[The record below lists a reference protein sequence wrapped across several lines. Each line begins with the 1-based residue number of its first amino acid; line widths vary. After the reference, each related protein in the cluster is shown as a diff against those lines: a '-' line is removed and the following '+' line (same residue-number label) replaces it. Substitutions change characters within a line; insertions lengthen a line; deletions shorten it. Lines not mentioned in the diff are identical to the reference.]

1 MTSVYKPLFLRA
13 LLDAIAA
20 AENPGAPGREWIE
33 REDDGRISVKLDFVA
48 ARMTKYCW
56 DMHHG
61 FRLRQSH
68 AGSNADIIKV
78 IAKYGGAVAE
88 SASDKP
94 VELRTPPS
102 LGALA
107 GDDSRQLR
115 GGVIQRCIKKQVLW
129 RLPGDLPCLYETD
142 GGAGKNNGAATARTI
157 FLSAA
162 AADYM
167 RSHKAQIRNGLNQLL
182 AVYLEKINVLTPQI
196 ASKVDYD
203 MHGGGVPRPAL
214 GAGVKRKMRTWQKR
228 RCFYCEYLLD
238 AGAGRQEH
246 VDHVVPFRFVY
257 STRAYNCVMACRECN
272 CAKSDRLPSRNLF
285 RCVLDRNDEG
295 DKKGA
300 LLAGAVP
307 EYTRESYDRLFA
319 ACRSEYNRGRR
330 PFSPGGRYAGGG
342 AAAHART

>member
-1 MTSVYKPLFLRA
+1 MTSVYKPLLLRA

-20 AENPGAPGREWIE
+20 AENPGAPGREWITL
-33 REDDGRISVKLDFVA
+33 EDDGRIGVKLDFVA
-48 ARMTKYCW
+48 TRMTKYCW

-88 SASDKP
+88 PTSDKP
-94 VELRTPPS
+94 AELRTPPS
-102 LGALA
+102 LSDLA

-115 GGVIQRCIKKQVLW
+115 DGVIRRCIKKQVLW
-129 RLPGDLPCLYETD
+129 RLPDDLPGLYETN
-142 GGAGKNNGAATARTI
+142 GGPGKNSGAATAKTI

-162 AADYM
+162 AANYM

-203 MHGGGVPRPAL
+203 MDGRNAPRPVL
-214 GAGVKRKMRTWQKR
+214 GAGVRRKMRAWQKR

-238 AGAGRQEH
+238 AGVGRPEH
-246 VDHVVPFRFVY
+246 VDHVVPFKFVY
-257 STRAYNCVMACRECN
+257 STRAYNCVMACQECN

-285 RCVLDRNDEG
+285 RSVLDRNDED
-295 DKKGA
+295 DKRGA

-307 EYTRESYDRLFA
+307 EYTRESYDRLFV

-330 PFSPGGRYAGGG
+330 PFSPGSRDAGGG
-342 AAAHART
+342 AGPAC

>member
-1 MTSVYKPLFLRA
+1 MTSVYKPLLLRA

-20 AENPGAPGREWIE
+20 AENPGAPGREWIAL
-33 REDDGRISVKLDFVA
+33 EDDGRIGVKLDFVA
-48 ARMTKYCW
+48 TRMTKYCW

-88 SASDKP
+88 PTSDKP
-94 VELRTPPS
+94 AELRTPPS
-102 LGALA
+102 LSDLA

-115 GGVIQRCIKKQVLW
+115 DGVIQRCIKKQVLW
-129 RLPGDLPCLYETD
+129 RLPDDLPDLYETD
-142 GGAGKNNGAATARTI
+142 GGAGKNRGAATAKTI

-203 MHGGGVPRPAL
+203 MDGRNVPRPVL
-214 GAGVKRKMRTWQKR
+214 GAGVRRKMRAWQKQ

-238 AGAGRQEH
+238 AGVGRPEH
-246 VDHVVPFRFVY
+246 VDHVVPFKFVY
-257 STRAYNCVMACRECN
+257 STRAYNCVMACQECN

-285 RCVLDRNDEG
+285 RSVLDRNDED
-295 DKKGA
+295 DKRGA

-307 EYTRESYDRLFA
+307 EYTRESYDRLFV

-330 PFSPGGRYAGGG
+330 PFSPGSRDAGDG
-342 AAAHART
+342 AGPAC